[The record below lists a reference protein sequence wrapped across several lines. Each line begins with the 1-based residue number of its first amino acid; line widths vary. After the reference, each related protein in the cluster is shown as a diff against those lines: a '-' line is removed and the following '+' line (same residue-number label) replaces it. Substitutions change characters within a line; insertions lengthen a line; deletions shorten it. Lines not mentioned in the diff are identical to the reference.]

1 MGQFLNTN
9 TQATNYSVQAS
20 EARTQGMLQR
30 RQAYA
35 NAYKLE
41 ADSREK
47 GILVGENMMRAES
60 NALARI
66 AALRGQVG
74 ASGFAE
80 AGSKLREEQSTAE
93 ALKMAISDMGK
104 SYAISDQNA
113 RNQANQYRRE
123 GDTALR
129 LANIQGD
136 LYDRLARINRKAAP
150 WLGAGE
156 LLMDLSKTVG
166 SLNWGGSQGSK
177 VGMTGGAGASGVEN
191 QWQQDAAGNWKI
203 TGRSRH

>member
-1 MGQFLNTN
+1 MGQFLNSR

-47 GILVGENMMRAES
+47 GLLVGDNMMRAES

-104 SYAISDQNA
+104 GYAISDQNA

-123 GDTALR
+123 GDTALT

-136 LYDRLARINRKAAP
+136 LYDKLARINRKAAP

-166 SLNWGGSQGSK
+166 SLNVGGSWGSSK
-177 VGMTGGAGASGVEN
+177 GSSKGGSNGGGGSG
-191 QWQQDAAGNWKI
+191 GK
-203 TGRSRH
+203 

>member
-1 MGQFLNTN
+1 MGQFLNSR
-9 TQATNYSVQAS
+9 TQGANYSVQAS
-20 EARTQGMLQR
+20 EARTQGALQR

-47 GILVGENMMRAES
+47 GLIVGDNMMRAES

-80 AGSKLREEQSTAE
+80 SGSKLREEQSTAE
-93 ALKMAISDMGK
+93 ALKMAISDMGR
-104 SYAISDQNA
+104 SYAISDRNA
-113 RNQANQYRRE
+113 RNQANEYRRE

-136 LYDRLARINRKAAP
+136 LYDRLARINRKASL

-156 LLMDLSKTVG
+156 LVSGLSRTVG
-166 SLNWGGSQGSK
+166 SLNLGGSWGSK
-177 VGMTGGAGASGVEN
+177 SAAPNYATGSPPGGL
-191 QWQQDAAGNWKI
+191 WTD
-203 TGRSRH
+203 GRERK